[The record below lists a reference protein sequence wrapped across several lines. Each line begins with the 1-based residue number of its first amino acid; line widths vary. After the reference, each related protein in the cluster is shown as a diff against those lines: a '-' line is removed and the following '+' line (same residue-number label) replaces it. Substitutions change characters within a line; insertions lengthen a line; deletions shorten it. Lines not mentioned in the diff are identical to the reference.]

1 MDIGQ
6 GKNIQRKERGKH
18 GVKLSD
24 IRSEIQLMDRVLRFE
39 F

>member
-1 MDIGQ
+1 MDVGQ

-18 GVKLSD
+18 GVKLFNIKSV
-24 IRSEIQLMDRVLRFE
+24 IQLMGRVLGFE